1 MDCFGHT
8 LVVEVVDIEVNN
20 SVGVVDKGLHDIVA
34 VRIDLIG
41 HLVDHMLVD
50 VEVDKIDSVEH
61 HLMTPYMMDLYCNL
75 IIQNNIILVLI
86 FLTYCNLH
94 SVLAFDHFDQ
104 VVCILDSVGNP
115 LQIEDS
121 EALPLNETRSMT
133 FYKARKR

>member
-20 SVGVVDKGLHDIVA
+20 SVGVVDKGLRDIVA

-41 HLVDHMLVD
+41 RLVDHMLVD
-50 VEVDKIDSVEH
+50 AEVDKIDSVGH
-61 HLMTPYMMDLYCNL
+61 HLMTPYMMDSYCNL

-94 SVLAFDHFDQ
+94 SVSAFDHFDQ
-104 VVCILDSVGNP
+104 VVYILDSVGNP
-115 LQIEDS
+115 LRIEDS

-133 FYKARKR
+133 FLR